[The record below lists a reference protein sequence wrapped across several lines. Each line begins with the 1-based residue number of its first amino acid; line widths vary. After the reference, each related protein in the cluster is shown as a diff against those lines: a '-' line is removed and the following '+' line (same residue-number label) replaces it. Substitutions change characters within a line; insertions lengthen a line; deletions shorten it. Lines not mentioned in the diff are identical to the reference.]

1 MRGQLRNTMLGSA
14 LTKPLLAVFLL
25 ALFYSIQSS
34 AQVANNFDVRFTTSI
49 QGNLTKISN
58 NSLSASDPSFTNI
71 VRDVNGNF
79 FFAPAGGFN
88 PNDDF
93 NWASEWR
100 FNRFGNLRF
109 VDSFFNDD
117 LNMQYIDVDGTVDED
132 GDGNDDTFSSSSADL
147 VLDQCQTVQ
156 FAGLYWSGILE
167 SGDRAANPD
176 YNQVKIRLPGDA
188 TYRDLT
194 ADEIIFD
201 TVNFSGNV
209 GGSTRSFIS
218 DPYACFKDITAEMQS
233 INGAATGTYTVANI
247 NATLGDAPR
256 GGTSAGWT
264 LVIVYQDVTQT
275 NKNITVFDG
284 FAGINDGFATN
295 PLDFPITGF
304 QTIPAGPVNARISV
318 TTLEGDLN
326 LGGDQML
333 FKAQSINTGGPN
345 NDGFFQLSD
354 AVNPATNFFNSTIS
368 EDGVYNTTRNPAS
381 LNTLGFDS
389 DLFDIPNPGNLQIP
403 NDETGATFRLL
414 TVQDSYFVFQTSF
427 AIEIIEPEIQLIKE
441 SQDALGNNINNTD
454 VGLGQS
460 IFYNLAFQNVGND
473 DATNYIITD
482 NLPINTIFDPNTA
495 IISSNPPG
503 LVGPSTD
510 GNTDLIEW
518 TYDAVS
524 RQIIFNVDE
533 SLVTA
538 GGAEY
543 EINFQVQVVPD
554 CFTIVDACNNV
565 IQNTAFSTYTGVI
578 SGTDITD
585 DPSFNSIDACN
596 FGVSGSTNFLTD
608 LDDCND
614 SRVEILCDQEL
625 TLTASTGYTTYTW
638 FRDGVQV
645 GTGPQIT
652 VTQPGTYTIDKTLP
666 DPCIDV
672 VETIVVDFFDGGV
685 PNPVLAVADD
695 VRVCPNNGI
704 QTAEIYLCGANAS
717 RFIPTNLNN
726 VDSIEWQQL
735 NETTCTAPAPDFDC
749 PQLACPTEWNT
760 LSTANQ
766 FTAQDAGQYR
776 LIVTYDGGCF
786 RIFYFDVFKNEFD
799 PMVTSQDIEC
809 NNPGNITVTNVSN
822 DYEFSLQRQGDA
834 QGPFQ
839 PSNSFSITQAGNYT
853 VFVRQIDPTGTL
865 DVTNLCNYTLD
876 NIIIQDRDIDIDIIT
891 TDAACSDTRGS
902 IRVQVNNVSP
912 QYYYTLL
919 SGASVV
925 ASTGPLATNDY
936 TFNNVNPGTYDVRV
950 QTDRGCDITEPAT
963 INVTSDLALTANVT
977 QNIACEDGIIN
988 VIPSGGDAPYSFA
1001 IWSINGVDQ
1010 HADVASIPLGDFQT
1024 DPNFAIAN
1032 GDEGDYVFVVVDSS
1046 GCNAFSNEVT
1056 IIVEQQISFTVT
1068 PTNVTC
1074 ATDTDGVITVT
1085 IDNPPGDLG
1094 YTIEYTLDPL
1104 PVPPVNPGDPPAGP
1118 DATFQNVGTFTGLA
1132 PGTYPLTVRATKG
1145 AIVCDYTQNVT
1156 IAAPDPIAAAAEID
1170 DDYTCLQPG
1179 SITITGG
1186 TATGGTAPYQYS
1198 IDGTTF
1204 QTSPTFGGLT
1214 DGNYTITVRDAVN
1227 CEFTTNQVTIDPL
1240 NGPTDL
1246 EFTASTPTC
1255 PAVTADVTVSVP
1267 ATGNGN
1273 PPFAYAIVAPASAT
1287 GNTTGATSGIFTG
1300 LAPDTYT
1307 FEVTDDKGCT
1317 YREDFIVD
1325 PITPITVV
1333 GALDSNTTCTT
1344 DSDGAITF
1352 TVSGFTTDYTYE
1364 VRDAANNLEQNN
1376 ATESGNT
1383 ISITGLPADTYTIT
1397 VTDNTTN
1404 CTDTAS
1410 VEVQAAPP
1418 LSVVATLV
1426 QPTCSAQGTVDVA
1439 PTGGWGG
1446 YSFELTGPAGFTPVT
1461 QTSTIFTG
1469 LTINGNYTVT
1479 VTDVN
1484 GCTAQDTFT
1493 LADPDIPTL
1502 TIVPNSPCYTVAN
1515 GLNITA
1521 TASGGDG
1528 NYRYR
1533 INAGPWTAVTSSNNI
1548 FTGLVPGTFVI
1559 DVIDGNDCTAQET
1572 LTVNPEL
1579 TVTASAPT
1587 ISACGTT
1594 ALVTFSGA
1602 GGDGNYV
1609 FALVGDGVTP
1619 TNADFSATTT
1629 ATAPAA
1635 GNYDVYVRDRGGNL
1649 PTGGSEPDDF
1659 CEAQFDLVIT
1669 QDPPIS
1675 IDPLTKV
1682 DVTCNGESS
1691 GSITVP
1697 GVTGGDAPYEYQLE
1711 IIDSGNA
1718 VLSVEVPYQT
1728 GTTFNNLAANN
1739 AGEQYQVRVR
1749 DNNNCEEV
1757 ASIAIIEPDA
1767 LDASLAV
1774 TQDYTCDQLGEI
1786 TVTPDLTTGSG
1797 TFEYRI
1803 DGGPFRATTTFTGLD
1818 DGTYTVDI
1826 RDAADTDCFITRT
1839 ITIDPLPTPPI
1850 LTPAV
1855 AYNCDGSGNIT
1866 ISPTATA
1873 PDVYEYQLEDTGG
1886 TILVN
1891 YATQGTNNV
1900 FNNVVV
1906 GNYIVRVN
1914 YGAGNAT
1921 LGASCNLTIPV
1932 SVDAGN
1938 TFTAAITAFTN
1949 ITCNPP
1955 GNDGSITI
1963 QAENFGPG
1971 GFEYSLDN
1979 FTTILGSSTSTA
1991 PVVIATNLTA
2001 QNYTVSVRDAD
2012 NAALATPLGGC
2023 AVDLLQTISQPDP
2036 VTITASVTAPNTCLT
2051 DATITAVAGDGTGP
2065 YTFQLENGA
2074 GAVFGGLDFATNGNN
2089 DTFPNLAAGTYRVR
2103 VRDANN
2109 CEEISANVIVDP
2121 EPSFTAALA
2130 TPNDCYT
2137 AAGGG
2142 VVLTV
2147 TTTDG
2152 AIPSVPPYTYS
2163 LNGAP
2168 AVASN
2173 TFTVNP
2179 GSYTVEVTDSFGCT
2193 ATTNTIVIDPELS
2206 VSATAPVVP
2215 VCAVLGT
2222 DTIDFTIT
2230 AVGGDGNYEYAVALA
2245 TDPVPADA
2253 AFTAG
2258 STQTVTT
2265 ETTAGPWTYRVYVR
2279 DNNAPDPGTIGVDY
2293 CQATFDLTVNQ
2304 DAPLVLNTDRT
2315 DVDCAG
2321 DSTGSVFVT
2330 TPAPSGGSGPYV
2342 YQLESPAGTVFGGL
2356 DFATNGANDTF
2367 NNLPQGTYTV
2377 RMRDVNGCD
2386 VTSVETVN
2394 EPAAL
2399 AITASASAYTC
2410 AAEAQ
2415 ITITAVSGG
2424 SGTYQFSVDGV
2435 ANWEPAAG
2443 AVVGDLPYTFTDTF
2457 TDGTYTVRVRDFNAN
2472 GCEFSVPVVIAP
2484 LPPEPVFTQ
2493 SVDYNC
2499 DGSGN
2504 ITVLPI
2510 ATLPDV
2516 YEYQLEDNVGTPIV
2530 GFTYADLGTNNVITN
2545 VPVGNY
2551 QIRINYGAG
2560 TAALGTTCNTTI
2572 PVVVEPGNEFRASV
2586 INITDLTC
2594 NSANVLPPNTPD
2606 GAIAVSAENYSAGGF
2621 EVSLD
2626 NGTTFLGPFTVDTP
2640 PPFTGLGAGNYSIV
2654 IRDFDEYNPGPATRT
2669 CEITI
2674 PVVIEEPPILEALT
2688 VDINAPATCIEDADV
2703 SANATGGTP
2712 PYLYQLEDAA
2722 FTPITTFQSSPDFS
2736 GLNSVVRDYII
2747 RVQDA
2752 AGCEDIVPV
2761 TIAPP
2766 EDVIFTASVVDG
2778 CYSGNND
2785 GQIQVD
2791 ITSGNGG
2798 YQYRIN
2804 ASPTDPWLTPSPAD
2818 PGTGGP
2824 FSFTLDNFPSGSFT
2838 VEVKDR
2844 YGCEALPAA
2853 IVVIN
2858 PQITALATLVKA
2870 ETCSAPQA
2878 AQIDLAVNG
2887 GTGPYTY
2894 QISTDGGTTFNPYAA
2909 GTFPFDAPIT
2919 GVVTSYIF
2927 RVTDNTSP
2935 TACTVDSNPIV
2946 VVPAQNPQFTVTPN
2960 TVLCNGD
2967 STGVLD
2973 VDIDTNFGVGPYN
2986 TEVFIDTGGGTPGA
3000 SFGTQTTGLLAND
3013 YVIRVT
3019 DANGCFA
3026 DELATIGQ
3034 PDAIT
3039 FSNNVIP
3046 ITCSPGGGGAVTT
3059 NGEVQIRTVAGGT
3072 APYTYYI
3079 NGNNGF
3085 SDTFVAPTAGVD
3097 HDFDILN
3104 FGVYRVIIED
3114 ANGCFSDAIDIV
3126 ASPPDDLDIDV
3137 STATVNCALGGT
3149 AIVSIDPTPPSGNP
3163 VSGGPFFFAI
3173 YENPLP
3179 PFPNAIY
3186 QAADNPIV
3194 DPYTST
3200 FTGLI
3205 PGVTYTFVVYDSVTE
3220 CYYFEEAA
3228 TPIDSPSNMNPV
3240 VDDVANVSCTGAGD
3254 GNVSFTLTNYD
3265 VGATDIEYQI
3275 FTSQSNTAVGGIT
3288 SVPVNPPAP
3297 GTGLDIDNAGT
3308 LPPGIYYILFREIGG
3323 AFDQCTVASPSFTIV
3338 ESLRTVEV
3346 IADSPANATCDPVGI
3361 ITAQGR
3367 FGTPPYTYQFLL
3379 ATDPAPTATDPG
3391 WISNSSATG
3400 LAGGNYIVYVR
3411 DDFGCVASDPITVD
3425 TDALA
3430 TWSVTLDNN
3439 CGITEGN
3446 FAATIELTNPG
3457 TAIGPFSVELNG
3469 GPRQTFVLN
3478 GANQFNVTNLTSG
3491 TYNYI
3496 IYDGNGCPTPG
3507 SLTIQP
3513 PLQFNAS
3520 LTDLLTCVPTNAEIT
3535 ISGLVGSG
3543 LANYTYEVFDSGGG
3557 TVIGSTPTPTDP
3569 FTLNVSAADT
3579 YTVTITDN
3587 NAFQGDG
3594 TTPCQRSIDVVV
3606 PAAVDPV
3613 LNIANF
3619 SNVTCNGANDGTIIV
3634 NVPDNGQRPYTFEI
3648 IADSPAGSSGLTF
3661 PYTTGTFNTIGGTF
3675 TGLPGATGAGITYT
3689 IRVEGQNSCFDI
3701 ETQAITQP
3709 EALTAFSA
3717 NETQFLCAAGT
3728 GNSYTNASITVTGPT
3743 GGTQIPSPPAAQ
3755 PYTYQFYDDNGT
3767 VGVPGDDVLL
3777 QSGSMTTYIE
3787 ADTAGRSY
3795 RIVAIDNN
3803 GCEIETTATINEYI
3817 QITNPQVTINTPVT
3831 CNNNDGE
3838 VTITF
3843 DQNPPSPP
3851 GTPANVR
3858 YSVVRRGGGSSFINQ
3873 VANNFPGLE
3882 QGVYD
3887 VSIEVYDP
3895 VAITPTGCIIQ
3906 TTFELVD
3913 PDNVEVAADVDDVVC
3928 IGTDGAVRLTVSDP
3942 VNPYAGGFDYE
3953 IFNTQGT
3960 PATGDDVSVFGP
3972 ANNVNAGP
3980 TANIPLPEG
3989 EYRVTIT
3996 QTASPFCST
4005 ETLFAIAGPPA
4016 AITANLDREEITCNP
4031 TNNGILQAINVAGG
4045 WGGYEYQLE
4054 DGVGGILIDYA
4065 TNGTNPRFTGLAP
4078 GDYIIRIR
4086 DSRGCEVPFGPEN
4099 FAIPTPLAADLQI
4112 NQQNCTNNEGILQVF
4127 GISGGQPGLG
4137 NETFQLQIET
4147 PLGSGTFVDLGA
4159 PQTNDTFSNLG
4170 NGNYR
4175 VVVTDQWGC
4184 TINTPE
4190 RRLFDEIVP
4199 QAQVVKLIDC
4209 DAVDPGGQI
4218 TITAV
4223 GGTGAYTYAI
4233 TAGPVIN
4240 TTGDATGVYTGL
4252 TAAGTYTFTITDAGG
4267 TGCSKTIDQELL
4279 PPIVPSVTIDGTTA
4293 VTCNGDNDG
4302 TITVSAPDNGIGP
4315 YTFVITGDGGAGS
4328 GLAFPYAS
4336 DAAQDTPLSA
4346 TFINLPGSS
4355 TGITYTIEVTAANSC
4370 TATNT
4375 ATITEPAVINGI
4387 TTNVTQ
4393 FACTSGNNLNNATI
4407 EVTGAAGGS
4416 SNYVRYEFIYD
4427 NGTPAPGDDIT
4438 QDGSATLFTVSNPA
4452 GGDVTIN
4459 VYDDNGCFGTTT
4471 ETIDPFIEIVDPTRL
4486 VTTPVTCANDDAV
4499 VDIGVTINN
4508 PGAAIPDLTYTVV
4521 GDNNGYNVSQN
4532 ETTGTSTFNGIGF
4545 NTTTGVTNYTVTVT
4559 NNVTGCF
4566 VQTTFQITDPNTFDI
4581 DVATTPVV
4589 CLGDTNGSATF
4600 TFTDPIGGYAG
4611 VYNWAVF
4618 DTNGT
4623 PANLADDIAG
4633 PTGTSTS
4640 PTTGTV
4646 LASGQYRVVVTQVG
4660 VPTCEQTEFFNIA
4673 EPPAGI
4679 SGDRDVTQLTCNGND
4694 GIIEIRD
4701 VTGGYGGYLYYIS
4714 TTPNPDPTN
4723 PANYTSNIRETGLA
4737 VGTYEIWVIDSMGC
4751 SEQLANAVLTD
4762 PTPLAADLVLTQPNC
4777 TGQEGEIQVTN
4788 IIGGQPGVG
4797 NETFQLQIENP
4808 VGSGTFVD
4816 FRAAQTSDTFS
4827 NLGGGTYQVV
4837 VTDQW
4842 DCTITTS
4849 TMIIYDEI
4857 VPAVTVVKPITCTAP
4872 VGGEITV
4879 TQTGGSG
4886 TFDYSV
4892 LLPDLSTQTN
4902 TTGVFTN
4909 LTLPGTYT
4917 FTITDTDAQV
4927 TAAGLTQ
4934 CSKTISQNLAAP
4946 INPALDAALVV
4957 DVTCNGLTD
4966 GTITAVLQASTANDG
4981 PYTYELYQLDPFNA
4995 PILPALR
5002 PAQGDPRFTGLAAG
5016 NYQVRAISAKGCD
5029 TTRNETVGEPSPLII
5044 SAAAPAFT
5052 CTPDNVFGST
5062 ILTVSV
5068 LNDPILGTPSG
5079 TGPYL
5084 YSIDNVNYQTSNTFT
5099 IVDTEVDQTITA
5111 YVRDANSCPQQF
5123 DVNLDPI
5130 NKFTVAIAQTQEINC
5145 ARPEQIQISVTE
5157 TIADAVSPVGGYTYE
5172 LLPIGNP
5179 NGTQTSAVGLTAEYD
5194 LTAVGTY
5201 NFRVTDNDT
5210 GCFVDTPYTIAEYDF
5225 IEARAFDPTQVCF
5238 GDTNGTVQL
5247 EVTGYT
5253 GDYRYELLDQTN
5265 AVIVNGTGNT
5275 ATNPLTVTGLPGGV
5289 YSIRVV
5295 ETLPPLPPGT
5305 DNCDALTG
5313 TFRIIEPSSLTEVDL
5328 TVTRNLTCDPG
5339 SDALITAVGS
5349 GGYGGYEYQF
5359 EEITALGGTVV
5370 GAPIQAFD
5378 PNGTVGPLDVGFY
5391 RVTTRDDGNCI
5402 AIDEVEIS
5410 APIPLAVTATGS
5422 TLLCY
5427 GDVNGTVSA
5436 NPVAPVNE
5444 DPNNPGN
5451 FFPVNY
5457 VLNVYESA
5465 TSTNILSTSTTQT
5478 SPDFTN
5484 LPAGFYTVTVNDALN
5499 CGTESNRVEV
5509 IEPDEVVIQAFIT
5522 RPLTCTQDAEVTV
5535 SATGG
5540 SGTGYQYRISAP
5552 AAFVTPF
5559 TTTTTYDLPVGEYQ
5573 FEAIDS
5579 NTCLSVPSAVVSITP
5594 IPDLILDVDRSAAFV
5609 NCFNDN
5615 SAIISATATGSLGN
5629 YMYTLVSVGTDA
5641 VGTNVNIGPQP
5652 ESIFRDLYAGIYDL
5666 TVMSEDCPP
5675 VTERITIINPPELL
5689 AQAVATPISCPG
5701 EDDGT
5706 ITITYQGGTERV
5718 LFSISPNLDRFDD
5731 QATFTDLEPGIYD
5744 IIVSDGFGCPIT
5756 LQAEVV
5762 EPAFIDVDVIDVQQE
5777 ICGGDDDGLIEVG
5790 ITGGTR
5796 PYRVSIDGPAGP
5808 FVAVDDTGIPAT
5820 DPVPYTFQDLSGDR
5834 TYTILVLDAN
5844 DCEATISETL
5854 LPPTDI
5860 SAVATPAYN
5869 CDDNTYNIGVN
5880 LNNPRFRPTTNY
5892 TLTGN
5897 GLNIT
5902 VADGNFTNIPPGDDY
5917 QIEVVEG
5924 NSGCDYII
5932 ADIDLL
5938 SYEPLSVRAERS
5950 GIDQFVVQGE
5960 GGRESYEYSLNGG
5973 SFTRDNVFTVLDSGI
5988 YTVTIRDANGC
5999 EAETMIEFEYVD
6011 IFVPNYFSPNGDG
6024 IADFWYPERL
6034 EFFPNAVVEIYD
6046 RYARLLIRYEG
6057 NQLGWDGLYENKPLP
6072 SGDYWYVVKPND
6084 GKTSDIKGHFTLYR

>member
-1 MRGQLRNTMLGSA
+1 MIGQLLKIMLGLA
-14 LTKPLLAVFLL
+14 RIKPLLVVFLL
-25 ALFYSIQSS
+25 TLFYSTTSI
-34 AQVANNFDVRFTTSI
+34 AQVANPFDVRYTTSV
-49 QGNLTKISN
+49 QGDYAKIAN
-58 NSLSASDPSFTNI
+58 NILSASDPGFTNV

-79 FFAPAGGFN
+79 FFAPAGGLD

-109 VDSFFNDD
+109 VDNFFNDSE
-117 LNMQYIDVDGTVDED
+117 NMQYIDIDGTVDED

-147 VLDQCQTVQ
+147 NLDQCQTIQ
-156 FAGLYWSGILE
+156 FAGLYWSAILRD
-167 SGDRAANPD
+167 GDRAANTD
-176 YNQVKIRLPGDA
+176 YNQIKVRYPGDA
-188 TYRDLT
+188 TYRDIT

-201 TVNFSGNV
+201 TPNFGNAQ
-209 GGSTRSFIS
+209 GNFIT
-218 DPYACFKDITAEMQS
+218 DPYACFKDVTADIQALGIGKS
-233 INGAATGTYTVANI
+233 GTYTVANI
-247 NATLGDAPR
+247 NASLGSPA
-256 GGTSAGWT
+256 GGGASGGWT
-264 LVIVYQDVTQT
+264 LVVVYQDVTQT

-284 FAGINDGFATN
+284 FAGINNTIGGEVDFAISGFE
-295 PLDFPITGF
+295 
-304 QTIPAGPVNARISV
+304 TIPTGPVRARIGV
-318 TTLEGDLN
+318 ATLEGDLN
-326 LGGDQML
+326 LGGDQL
-333 FKAQSINTGGPN
+333 RFRADDAPTTGGD
-345 NDGFFQLSD
+345 DGEGFYRLSD
-354 AVNPATNFFNSTIS
+354 AVNPATNFFNSNIS
-368 EDGVYNTTRNPAS
+368 EDGAYNTTRSPAS

-389 DLFDIPNPGNLQIP
+389 DLFTVDNPSNNRIGNR
-403 NDETGATFRLL
+403 ETGVTLRLD
-414 TVQDSYFVFQTSF
+414 TDRDSYFVFHTAF
-427 AIEIIEPEIQLIKE
+427 AIEIIEPQIQLIKE

-454 VGLGQS
+454 VGLGQQ
-460 IFYNLAFQNVGND
+460 IFYNLAFQNLGND
-473 DATNYIITD
+473 SATNYVITD
-482 NLPINTIFDPNTA
+482 NLPINTIFDPATA
-495 IISSNPPG
+495 IITSNPPG
-503 LVGPSTD
+503 LIGPSTD
-510 GNTDLIEW
+510 GTTDLIEW
-518 TYDAVS
+518 TYDDIS

-533 SLVTA
+533 SLVTT
-538 GGAEY
+538 GGAQY

-565 IQNTAFSTYTGVI
+565 IQNTAFSSYQGVI
-578 SGTDITD
+578 SGNTITD

-596 FGVSGSTNFLTD
+596 FGISGSTNFLTD
-608 LDDCND
+608 LDDCNQ

-638 FRDGVQV
+638 FLNGNQV

-672 VETIVVDFFDGGV
+672 TETIVVEFFDGGV
-685 PNPVLAVADD
+685 PNPVLDVADD

-735 NETTCTAPAPDFDC
+735 DETTCTAPDPDFDC

-760 LSTANQ
+760 ISTANQ

-809 NNPGNITVTNVSN
+809 NDPGNITVTNVSS

-839 PSNSFSITQAGNYT
+839 PSNSFDITQAGDYT

-876 NIIIQDRDIDIDIIT
+876 DIIIQDRDIDIDIIT
-891 TDAACSDTRGS
+891 TDAACDDTRGS
-902 IRVQVNNVSP
+902 IRVQTNNVSP

-919 SGASVV
+919 SGASTV
-925 ASTGPLATNDY
+925 ASSGPVATNDY
-936 TFNNVNPGTYDVRV
+936 TFNDVNPGTYDVRV

-963 INVTSDLALTANVT
+963 IDVTSDLALTAVVSQNVT
-977 QNIACEDGIIN
+977 CREGNIQVNAT
-988 VIPSGGDAPYSFA
+988 GGQTPYSYA
-1001 IWSINGVDQ
+1001 IWSFNGTPLY
-1010 HADVASIPLGDFQT
+1010 ADAASIPLGAWQT
-1024 DPNFAIAN
+1024 SVIFDISRDGSLNPYEMGPGSYEFIVSDRNNCTSI
-1032 GDEGDYVFVVVDSS
+1032 
-1046 GCNAFSNEVT
+1046 SNEVNIIFEQTATYT
-1056 IIVEQQISFTVT
+1056 ITHTDITCTTNDGTITFNLDSGSSLNGYQVSFS
-1068 PTNVTC
+1068 
-1074 ATDTDGVITVT
+1074 
-1085 IDNPPGDLG
+1085 IDNG
-1094 YTIEYTLDPL
+1094 
-1104 PVPPVNPGDPPAGP
+1104 V
-1118 DATFQNVGTFTGLA
+1118 TFQSSGTFTGLSA
-1132 PGTYPLTVRATKG
+1132 GTYQAIFRLRKGGSECDSDPFEVVIDNPTPLTL
-1145 AIVCDYTQNVT
+1145 
-1156 IAAPDPIAAAAEID
+1156 AAEIQ
-1170 DDYTCLQPG
+1170 DDYTCLQQG
-1179 SITITGG
+1179 SITVTGG
-1186 TATGGTAPYQYS
+1186 TATGGTAPYEYS

-1204 QTSPTFGGLT
+1204 QSSPTFANLT
-1214 DGNYTITVRDAVN
+1214 DGTYSITVRDALG
-1227 CEFTTNQVTIDPL
+1227 CEVTSNAIIIDPL
-1240 NGPTDL
+1240 NEPTDL

-1273 PPFAYAIVAPASAT
+1273 PPFAYTIVAPAGAT
-1287 GNTTGATSGIFTG
+1287 GNTTGATTGIFTS

-1317 YREDFIVD
+1317 YREDFIVN
-1325 PITPITVV
+1325 PITPIDVV
-1333 GALDSNTTCTT
+1333 GALDSNTTCAT
-1344 DSDGAITF
+1344 DSDGEITF
-1352 TVSGFTTDYTYE
+1352 TISGFTTDYAYE

-1376 ATESGNT
+1376 ATETGNT
-1383 ISITGLPADTYTIT
+1383 ISLTGLPADTYTIT
-1397 VTDNTTN
+1397 VTDNVTN

-1410 VEVQAAPP
+1410 VVVQVAPP

-1439 PTGGWGG
+1439 PAGGWGG

-1493 LADPDIPTL
+1493 LTPPDIPTL
-1502 TIVPNSPCYTVAN
+1502 AIVPNSPCYTIAN

-1533 INAGPWTAVTSSNNI
+1533 INSGPWTAVTSSNNI

-1587 ISACGTT
+1587 ITACGTT
-1594 ALVTFSGA
+1594 SLVTFSGA

-1619 TNADFSATTT
+1619 TNGDFSAATTTT
-1629 ATAPAA
+1629 ATAP

-1649 PTGGSEPDDF
+1649 PTGGTEPDDF
-1659 CEAQFDLVIT
+1659 CEAQFDLVIN
-1669 QDPPIS
+1669 QDPPIN

-1682 DVTCNGESS
+1682 DVTCNGDSS
-1691 GSITVP
+1691 GSITAP

-1711 IIDSGNA
+1711 IIDSSNA
-1718 VLSVEVPYQT
+1718 VLSIEVPYQT
-1728 GTTFNNLAANN
+1728 TTTFNNLAANN

-1749 DNNNCEEV
+1749 DNNNCEET
-1757 ASIAIIEPDA
+1757 ATIIILEPDT
-1767 LDASLAV
+1767 LDASLAI
-1774 TQDYTCDQLGEI
+1774 TQDYTCAQLGQI
-1786 TVTPDLTTGSG
+1786 TVTPVLTTGSG
-1797 TFEYRI
+1797 SFEYRI
-1803 DGGPFRATTTFTGLD
+1803 DGGAWGTTTTFIDLD

-1826 RDAADTDCFITRT
+1826 RDTADTDCFITRT
-1839 ITIDPLPTPPI
+1839 ITIDPLPTPPT

-1866 ISPTATA
+1866 ISPTAIA
-1873 PDVYEYQLEDTGG
+1873 PDVYEYQLEDTAG
-1886 TILVN
+1886 TVLID
-1891 YATQGTNNV
+1891 YTTQTTNNV
-1900 FNNVVV
+1900 FNNVAV
-1906 GNYIVRVN
+1906 GNYIIRVN
-1914 YGAGNAT
+1914 YGAGIAT

-1979 FTTILGSSTSTA
+1979 FTTILGTSTSTA
-1991 PVVIATNLTA
+1991 PIVIATNLTS
-2001 QNYTVSVRDAD
+2001 QNYTVSVRDVD
-2012 NAALATPLGGC
+2012 NAALATPLAGC
-2023 AVDLLQTISQPDP
+2023 AIDLPQTISQPDP
-2036 VTITASVTAPNTCLT
+2036 VTIIASVTAPNTCLT
-2051 DATITAVAGDGTGP
+2051 DATITAVASDGTGP
-2065 YTFQLENGA
+2065 YTYQLENGA

-2109 CEEISANVIVDP
+2109 CEEVSANVVVDP
-2121 EPSFTAALA
+2121 DPSFTAAVA

-2137 AAGGG
+2137 TAGGG
-2142 VVLTV
+2142 VILTV

-2179 GSYTVEVTDSFGCT
+2179 GTYTVVVTDSYGCT
-2193 ATTNTIVIDPELS
+2193 ATTNTIIIDPELS
-2206 VSATAPVVP
+2206 VSATAPDVST
-2215 VCAVLGT
+2215 CAVLGT
-2222 DTIDFTIT
+2222 DTIDFTIS
-2230 AVGGDGNYEYAVALA
+2230 AVGGDTNYEYAVALV
-2245 TDPVPADA
+2245 TDPVPADG

-2265 ETTAGPWTYRVYVR
+2265 ETTAGPWVYRVYVR

-2293 CQATFDLTVNQ
+2293 CQATFDVTVNQ
-2304 DAPLVLNTDRT
+2304 DPPLILNTDKT

-2321 DSTGSVFVT
+2321 DSTGSVFVIA
-2330 TPAPSGGSGPYV
+2330 PGPSGGSGPYE
-2342 YQLESPAGTVFGGL
+2342 YQLESPAGTVFSGL
-2356 DFATNGANDTF
+2356 DFATNGTNTTF

-2377 RMRDVNGCD
+2377 VIRDADGCTT
-2386 VTSVETVN
+2386 TSVETVV
-2394 EPAAL
+2394 EPVGL
-2399 AITASASAYTC
+2399 SLTASASDYTC

-2415 ITITAVSGG
+2415 ITIDAVGGG
-2424 SGTYQFSVDGV
+2424 SGTYQFSIDGV
-2435 ANWEPAAG
+2435 ANWQPAAG
-2443 AVVGDLPYTFTDTF
+2443 TATVPYTFAELLTDA
-2457 TDGTYTVRVRDFNAN
+2457 TYTVRVRDFNAPD
-2472 GCEFSVPVVIAP
+2472 CDFSVNVTVDP
-2484 LPPEPVFTQ
+2484 LPAEPTFTQ
-2493 SVDYNC
+2493 TVVYNC

-2504 ITVLPI
+2504 ITVLPTAI
-2510 ATLPDV
+2510 APDV
-2516 YEYQLEDNVGTPIV
+2516 YEYQLEDNTGTIITAPV
-2530 GFTYADLGTNNVITN
+2530 TYDYATQGTNNVLAN
-2545 VPVGNY
+2545 VPVGSY

-2560 TAALGTTCNTTI
+2560 VAALGTSCDVTI
-2572 PVVVEPGNEFRASV
+2572 PLVVEPGNEFRASFS
-2586 INITDLTC
+2586 NLT
-2594 NSANVLPPNTPD
+2594 NVECFGESTGD
-2606 GAIAVSAENYSAGGF
+2606 IEIIAENFGSGGYQI
-2621 EVSLD
+2621 STD
-2626 NGTTFLGPFTVDTP
+2626 NGTTFS
-2640 PPFTGLGAGNYSIV
+2640 GAITTSPVTISSVFGGGFAAGTYNIV
-2654 IRDFDEYNPGPATRT
+2654 VRDFDDYNPGPSTFN
-2669 CEITI
+2669 CEVNFPITI
-2674 PVVIEEPPILEALT
+2674 TQPPILEALT
-2688 VDINAPATCIEDADV
+2688 VDINSIDTCIEDADIT
-2703 SANATGGTP
+2703 ANAQGGTP
-2712 PYLYQLEDAA
+2712 PYSYQLEQAVPAGTVVDA
-2722 FTPITTFQSSPDFS
+2722 FQTSPNFF
-2736 GLNSVVRDYII
+2736 GLNGVIRDYII
-2747 RVQDA
+2747 RVRDTN
-2752 AGCEDIVPV
+2752 GCEDTVPV

-2766 EDVIFTASVVDG
+2766 VDVAFSAAAVDA

-2785 GQIQVD
+2785 AQIA
-2791 ITSGNGG
+2791 ITITNGNGG
-2798 YQYRIN
+2798 FQYRVN
-2804 ASPTDPWLTPSPAD
+2804 DGGAGNPWLTPSPA
-2818 PGTGGP
+2818 GP
-2824 FSFTLDNFPSGSFT
+2824 SGSGPYDGVGANPPPFVFTLDNLPAGTF
-2838 VEVKDR
+2838 VIEVKDQ
-2844 YGCEALPAA
+2844 YGCEATPTQT
-2853 IVVIN
+2853 VVIN

-2870 ETCSAPQA
+2870 ETCSVPQA

-2887 GTGPYTY
+2887 GTGPYTF
-2894 QISTDGGTTFNPYAA
+2894 QISTDGGTTFNPYGA

-2927 RVTDNTSP
+2927 RVIDSTNP

-2973 VDIDTNFGVGPYN
+2973 IDIDTNFGIAPYSI
-2986 TEVFIDTGGGTPGA
+2986 EVFEDTGGGVPGT
-3000 SFGTQTTGLLAND
+3000 SFGTQTTNLFADD
-3013 YVIRVT
+3013 YVVRVT

-3026 DELATIGQ
+3026 DELASITE
-3034 PDAIT
+3034 PNAIT
-3039 FSNNVIP
+3039 FSNNVVP
-3046 ITCSPGGGGAVTT
+3046 ITCTPGGGGAVTT

-3079 NGNNGF
+3079 TGNNGY
-3085 SDTFVAPTAGVD
+3085 SDTFVAATAGID

-3114 ANGCFSDAIDIV
+3114 ANGCFSDAVDIV

-3137 STATVNCALGGT
+3137 STATANCALGGT
-3149 AIVSIDPTPPSGNP
+3149 AIVSINPTPPSGNP

-3186 QAADNPIV
+3186 QPADNPGV

-3220 CYYFEEAA
+3220 CYYFEEATA
-3228 TPIDSPSNMNPV
+3228 PIDSPSNMNPV

-3297 GTGLDIDNAGT
+3297 GTGLDIDNAGA

-3323 AFDQCTVASPSFTIV
+3323 AFDQCTVASPNFTIV

-3346 IADSPANATCDPVGI
+3346 IADSPANATCNPVGI

-3379 ATDPAPTATDPG
+3379 ATDPPPTATDAG

-3400 LAGGNYIVYVR
+3400 LAGGNYVVYVR
-3411 DDFGCVASDPITVD
+3411 DDFGCVASDPITVN
-3425 TDALA
+3425 TDPLA
-3430 TWSVTLDNN
+3430 TWAVTLDNN

-3446 FAATIELTNPG
+3446 FAAIIELTNPA
-3457 TAIGPFSVELNG
+3457 TAIGPFSIELNG

-3478 GANQFNVTNLTSG
+3478 GANQFQVTNLTSG
-3491 TYNYI
+3491 AYNYI
-3496 IYDGNGCPTPG
+3496 LYDGNGCPTPG

-3520 LTDLLTCVPTNAEIT
+3520 LTDLLTCIPTDAEIT
-3535 ISGLVGSG
+3535 VSNLAGSG

-3557 TVIGSTPTPTDP
+3557 TVIASTPVPSDP

-3587 NAFQGDG
+3587 NAFEADG
-3594 TTPCQRSIDVVV
+3594 TTPCERSIDVVV
-3606 PAAVDPV
+3606 PAAVDPI
-3613 LNIANF
+3613 LNVANF
-3619 SNVTCNGANDGTIIV
+3619 SNVTCNGADDGTIIV
-3634 NVPDNGQRPYTFEI
+3634 NVPDNGQAPYTFTI
-3648 IADSPAGSSGLTF
+3648 IADSPVGSSGLAF
-3661 PYTTGTFNTIGGTF
+3661 PYAPSTANNLSATF
-3675 TGLPGATGAGITYT
+3675 TALPGATGAGITYT
-3689 IRVEGQNSCFDI
+3689 IRVEGQNSCFDTA
-3701 ETQAITQP
+3701 TQTIIQP
-3709 EALTAFSA
+3709 DAVAGLVATP
-3717 NETQFLCAAGT
+3717 TQFVCAVGT
-3728 GNSYTNASITVTGPT
+3728 GNSFTNALVDASGVT
-3743 GGTQIPSPPAAQ
+3743 GGTVATPGA
-3755 PYTYQFYDDNGT
+3755 YTYQFYDDNGT
-3767 VGVPGDDVLL
+3767 PAVPGDDILL
-3777 QSGSMTTYIE
+3777 QSGLGTQYIE
-3787 ADTAGRSY
+3787 TDTAGRGF
-3795 RIVAIDNN
+3795 RVVAIDDN
-3803 GCEIETTATINEYI
+3803 GCTVEAFAVINPYI
-3817 QITNPQVTINTPVT
+3817 QVTDPGVTINTAVT
-3831 CNNNDGE
+3831 CNNNDGD

-3843 DQNPPSPP
+3843 TQNPIAPP
-3851 GTPANVR
+3851 AANVR
-3858 YSVVRRGGGSSFINQ
+3858 YSVVGTDNVFSSVNQ
-3873 VANNFPGLE
+3873 ASNNFTGLP
-3882 QGVYD
+3882 QGNFD
-3887 VSIEVYDP
+3887 VTISIFDP
-3895 VAITPTGCIIQ
+3895 IANIPTGCEVQ
-3906 TTFELVD
+3906 TSFELVD
-3913 PDNVEVAADVDDVVC
+3913 PDNVEVAADIDDVVC

-3942 VNPYAGGFDYE
+3942 VNAYAGGFDYQ
-3953 IFNTQGT
+3953 IFDTQGT
-3960 PATGDDVSVFGP
+3960 IATGDDTPVLGP
-3972 ANNVNAGP
+3972 VNSPTAGP

-3989 EYRVTIT
+3989 QYRVTIT
-3996 QTASPFCST
+3996 QTASPFCAT
-4005 ETLFAIAGPPA
+4005 ETTFAIAGPPA
-4016 AITANLDREEITCNP
+4016 AITATLDTEDITCNP
-4031 TNNGILQAINVAGG
+4031 TNNGIVQAINVAGG

-4054 DGVGGILIDYA
+4054 DGVGGILVDYT
-4065 TNGTNPRFTGLAP
+4065 TNGTNPRFTGLAA

-4086 DSRGCEVPFGPEN
+4086 DSRGCEEPFGPVTLSD
-4099 FAIPTPLAADLQI
+4099 PVPLAADLQI

-4127 GISGGQPGLG
+4127 NIVGGQPGLG

-4147 PLGSGTFVDLGA
+4147 PLGSGTFVDLRA

-4170 NGNYR
+4170 DGNYR

-4184 TINTPE
+4184 AINTPE
-4190 RRLFDEIVP
+4190 RRIFDEIVP

-4209 DAVDPGGQI
+4209 DATDPGGQI
-4218 TITAV
+4218 TITAA

-4240 TTGDATGVYTGL
+4240 TTGDATGIYTGL

-4267 TGCSKTIDQELL
+4267 TGCFKTIDQELL
-4279 PPIVPSVTIDGTTA
+4279 PPIVPTVNIDDTDP

-4328 GLAFPYAS
+4328 GLTFPYAS
-4336 DAAQDTPLSA
+4336 NPVQDTPLSA
-4346 TFINLPGSS
+4346 TFINLPGSAV
-4355 TGITYTIEVTAANSC
+4355 GITYTIEVTAANSC

-4387 TTNVTQ
+4387 TTDVTQ

-4407 EVTGAAGGS
+4407 AVTGAVGGS

-4459 VYDDNGCFGTTT
+4459 VYDDNGCQGTTT
-4471 ETIDPFIEIVDPTRL
+4471 ETIIPFIEIVAPT
-4486 VTTPVTCANDDAV
+4486 VNITTPVTCANDDAV
-4499 VDIGVTINN
+4499 VEIGVTINN
-4508 PGAAIPDLTYTVV
+4508 PGPNTPDLTYQVV

-4532 ETTGTSTFNGIGF
+4532 ETTATSTFTGVGF
-4545 NTTTGVTNYTVTVT
+4545 DITTGVTNYTITVT

-4566 VQTTFQITDPNTFDI
+4566 VQTTFQITNPNTFDI
-4581 DVATTPVV
+4581 AVATTPVI
-4589 CLGDTNGSATF
+4589 CLGDSNGSATF

-4633 PTGTSTS
+4633 PTGTSAS

-4660 VPTCEQTEFFNIA
+4660 VPTCEQTELFNIA

-4701 VTGGYGGYLYYIS
+4701 LIGGYGGYLYYIS

-4723 PANYTSNIRETGLA
+4723 PANYTSNIRETGLP

-4751 SEQLANAVLTD
+4751 FEQLANAVLVD

-4788 IIGGQPGVG
+4788 ITGGQPGVG

-4808 VGSGTFVD
+4808 AGSGTFVN

-4837 VTDQW
+4837 VSDQW
-4842 DCTITTS
+4842 DCSVTTAS
-4849 TMIIYDEI
+4849 IIIYDEI
-4857 VPAVTVVKPITCTAP
+4857 IPAVTVVKPITCTAP

-4886 TFDYSV
+4886 TFNYEV
-4892 LLPDLSTQTN
+4892 LLPDLSTQSN
-4902 TTGVFTN
+4902 ATGVFAN

-4946 INPALDAALVV
+4946 INPALDPAIVV
-4957 DVTCNGLTD
+4957 NVTCNGLTD

-4981 PYTYELYQLDPFNA
+4981 PYTYELYQLDAFNA
-4995 PILPALR
+4995 PILPAFR
-5002 PAQGDPRFTGLAAG
+5002 AAQGDPRFTGLPAG

-5029 TTRNETVGEPSPLII
+5029 ATRNETVGEPTPLII
-5044 SAAAPAFT
+5044 DASAPAFT
-5052 CTPDNVFGST
+5052 CTLDNVFGST
-5062 ILTVSV
+5062 ILTVSI
-5068 LNDPILGTPSG
+5068 LNDPLAGTPSG

-5099 IVDTEVDQTITA
+5099 IIDTGVDQTITA

-5123 DVNLDPI
+5123 DVDLDPI
-5130 NKFTVAIAQTQEINC
+5130 NKFTVAIGQTQEINC

-5157 TIADAVSPVGGYTYE
+5157 TIADANPGTYTYE

-5179 NGTQTSAVGLTAEYD
+5179 NGTQTATTATTADYD

-5201 NFRVTDNDT
+5201 NFRVTDTST
-5210 GCFVDTPYTIAEYDF
+5210 GCFVDTPYTIAPFDF

-5265 AVIVNGTGNT
+5265 TVIVNGTGNT
-5275 ATNPLTVTGLPGGV
+5275 GTNPLTVSNLPGGV
-5289 YSIRVV
+5289 YSIRVI
-5295 ETLPPLPPGT
+5295 ETLPPVPPGT

-5313 TFRIIEPSSLTEVDL
+5313 TFRIIEPSSLTAVNL

-5359 EEITALGGTVV
+5359 DEITALGGTVV
-5370 GAPIQAFD
+5370 TNLQAFD
-5378 PNGTVGPLDVGFY
+5378 PNGTVGPLAAGFY
-5391 RVTTRDDGNCI
+5391 RVTTRDDGGCT
-5402 AIDEVEIS
+5402 AVDELEIVT
-5410 APIPLAVTATGS
+5410 PLPLAVTAVGS
-5422 TLLCY
+5422 ALLCN
-5427 GDVNGTVSA
+5427 GDLNGTVSA
-5436 NPVAPVNE
+5436 TPVTPVNE
-5444 DPNNPGN
+5444 DPNNPGT

-5457 VLNVYESA
+5457 VLNVYEDA

-5509 IEPDEVVIQAFIT
+5509 VQPDEVAIQAFIT
-5522 RPLTCTQDAEVTV
+5522 RPLSCTQDAEITV

-5559 TTTTTYDLPVGEYQ
+5559 TTTTTYDLPVGDYQ

-5579 NTCLSVPSAVVSITP
+5579 NTCLSVPSAVVSIMP
-5594 IPDLILDVDRSAAFV
+5594 IPDLVLDVDRGAAFV

-5652 ESIFRDLYAGIYDL
+5652 EGLFRDLYAGTYDI

-5675 VTERITIINPPELL
+5675 VTDRVTIINPPELL
-5689 AQAVATPISCPG
+5689 AQAVATAVSCPG

-5706 ITITYQGGTERV
+5706 ITITYTGGTERV

-5756 LQAEVV
+5756 LQAEVI
-5762 EPAFIDVDVIDVQQE
+5762 EPAPIDVNVIDVQQE
-5777 ICGGDDDGLIEVG
+5777 ICGGDDDGFIEVG

-5796 PYRVSIDGPAGP
+5796 PYRVSITGPAGP
-5808 FVAVDDTGIPAT
+5808 FIAVDDTGIPDT
-5820 DPVPYTFQDLSGDR
+5820 DPVPYTFVDLSGDR

-5844 DCEATISETL
+5844 DCEATVSETL

-5860 SAVATPAYN
+5860 SAVAALAYN
-5869 CDDNTYNIGVN
+5869 CDANTYNIGVT
-5880 LNNPRFRPTTNY
+5880 LNNPQFRPTTNY

-5902 VADGNFTNIPPGDDY
+5902 VADGNFTDIPPGDDY
-5917 QIEVVEG
+5917 VIEVVEG
-5924 NSGCDYII
+5924 NSGCNFFIR
-5932 ADIDLL
+5932 DIDLL
-5938 SYEPLSVRAERS
+5938 SYEPVEVEAEQS
-5950 GIDQFVVQGE
+5950 GIDQFVVQGS
-5960 GGRESYEYSLNGG
+5960 GGRAPYQYNVNGG
-5973 SFTRDNVFTVLDSGI
+5973 DFTTNNVFTVLDTGV

-5999 EAETMIEFEYVD
+5999 EAQTMIEFEYVD

-6024 IADFWYPERL
+6024 IADYWYPERL
-6034 EFFPNAVVEIYD
+6034 EFFPNAIVEIYD

-6057 NQLGWDGLYENKPLP
+6057 NQLGWDGNYENKPLP
-6072 SGDYWYVVKPND
+6072 SGDYWYVVKLND
-6084 GKTSDIKGHFTLYR
+6084 GRTSDLKGHFTLYR